1 MSTLAI
7 LGAGGHGKVVA
18 DAAQACGRWRE
29 IAFFDQA
36 WPGRSRNGP
45 WAVVGDEAQLLDRV
59 REFDGVAVA
68 IGSNDVRLICIRR
81 LLAAGATLATVIH
94 PKAVVSSHASVG
106 AGSVVFAAAVV
117 NPGASIG
124 MACIVNTAATVDHDC
139 VLADGVHVSPGAH
152 LGGGV
157 QVGAASWIGIGASI
171 KQYLQLGANTV
182 VGAGAAVVHSFP
194 GDVTLVGVPAQILD
208 RKNHAE

>member
-18 DAAQACGRWRE
+18 DAAQAGGQWRE
-29 IAFFDQA
+29 VVFFDQD
-36 WPGRSRNGP
+36 WPGQTHNGP
-45 WAVVGDEAQLLDRV
+45 WEVVGDEAQLLDRV

-68 IGSNDVRLICIRR
+68 IGANDVRLACARR
-81 LLAAGATLATVIH
+81 LRAAGATLATVIH
-94 PKAVVSSHASVG
+94 PAAVVSQHASVG
-106 AGSVVFAAAVV
+106 AGTVIFATAVV

-124 MACIVNTAATVDHDC
+124 KACIINTAATVDHDC
-139 VLADGVHVSPGAH
+139 NLADGVHISPGAH

-171 KQYLQLGANTV
+171 RQYLQLGANTI
-182 VGAGAAVVHSFP
+182 VGAGAAVVRSFP
-194 GDVTLVGVPAQILD
+194 GDVTLVGVPARILD
-208 RKNHAE
+208 RKNHVE